1 MYTGAWPLRLPM
13 MVASRL
19 FRYSTSLDSAATYC
33 VEANDLRQKADSQK
47 LPCVKPHPIRGAY
60 QINDLLQVPCTLR
73 RALLAVL
80 TFMIT

>member
-33 VEANDLRQKADSQK
+33 IEENDLGQKANSQK
-47 LPCVKPHPIRGAY
+47 LPCVKPHPIKGAY
-60 QINDLLQVPCTLR
+60 QSLLQVPCTLR